1 MIIYNYSNQYTLNK
15 KLTKTKVIE
24 TIARYYGTP
33 ISISNLVLKI
43 RERYS
48 SGFYPNINKVV
59 HTLLNE
65 RILKISK
72 IGRPSM
78 VTLNYENPA
87 LLDLLTEAE
96 IENKYHISSKYP
108 QLGKVLSEINFRSKP
123 LNYINSISA
132 TNSEKN
138 IKLNRIE
145 LLILFKS
152 VRWLKEGKISKKSA
166 YSAELKNIKSEKL
179 ELSNALQSIY
189 NIHNIRIDYLILNT
203 TDFFELLKSDE
214 INQVKEMLPNKITI
228 LNPQLFWMEFID
240 MIKQGISMDITK
252 SYDADFTETKPIS
265 IAEKDLTFN
274 LSRFGYTEFGTKIVE
289 GNLISIEYII
299 TSILMHEEPRRIEA
313 IPIIMKKNISRI
325 NVELLVFLCK
335 KYNVLK
341 KLLNTLYSRADNWNN
356 APSSNPEEKLN
367 LYNAS
372 RSEYA

>member
-1 MIIYNYSNQYTLNK
+1 MNK
-15 KLTKTKVIE
+15 KLTKTKIIE

-43 RERYS
+43 RERYG
-48 SGFYPNINKVV
+48 SGLYPNISKVV
-59 HTLLNE
+59 HILVNE
-65 RILKISK
+65 RILNISK

-87 LLDLLTEAE
+87 LLDLLTEVE
-96 IENKYHISSKYP
+96 IENKYHISSKHP
-108 QLGKVLSEINFRSKP
+108 QLGKVLSEINLRSKP

-152 VRWLKEGKISKKSA
+152 ATGFKEGKISKKSF
-166 YSAELKNIKSEKL
+166 YSAEQRNIKSEKQ
-179 ELSNALQSIY
+179 ELSNALQYIS
-189 NIHNIRIDYLILNT
+189 NFHNIRIDYLILST
-203 TDFFELLKSDE
+203 TDFFELLKSHE

-240 MIKQGISMDITK
+240 IIKQGLSMDNTK
-252 SYDADFTETKPIS
+252 IYDADFTETKPIS
-265 IAEKDLTFN
+265 IVEKDLTYN

-299 TSILMHEEPRRIEA
+299 TSILMREDPRRMEA
-313 IPIIMKKNISRI
+313 IPTIIKKNISRI

-335 KYNVLK
+335 KYNLLK
-341 KLLNTLYSRADNWNN
+341 KLLNTLYSRSDNGNN
-356 APSSNPEEKLN
+356 AEEKLN
-367 LYNAS
+367 LV
-372 RSEYA
+372 